1 MPPIEDHPLRYR
13 LANELHAR
21 PFPSLKAPC
30 RAVYL
35 AVKKPHQA
43 ASRDKSL
50 DLKHLTDLLDRYGA
64 AHPQPG
70 ATHFSG
76 QIGQHT
82 LKWEQH
88 TEFVTYTIF
97 GDGNSDTPFDGKNF
111 GVFPEDWLAEAPGVR
126 MTSALIRVERMP
138 SDDEIRAKI
147 DRWFVPES
155 MAATHVLDQAGIM
168 AGDFRIDPAGHV
180 RFAVFPGE
188 GTGASRVGRILQRIC
203 EIELYKSLSMLGF
216 ARSRELG
223 PVLGALDDRLSD
235 LMNRMTDE
243 TVPAD
248 ETLQALLAI
257 SAELEA
263 QSATSSFRFGATGA
277 YEAIVLQR
285 IEMLRESHFNG
296 RQSWHEFMI
305 RRYDPAMRTVKA
317 VERQLHDMAERA
329 IRAGDLLRTKVDV
342 ERSAENKAL
351 LESMDRRADLQLRLQ
366 ETVEGLSVV
375 AISYYAVSLAGY
387 LAYPFGKSLGISK
400 EWVLAGLTLPVVL
413 LVAWALHRMR
423 KRLGAQH

>member
-1 MPPIEDHPLRYR
+1 MATIEDHPLRYA

-21 PFPSLKAPC
+21 PFPTLDAPC
-30 RAVYL
+30 FAVYL
-35 AVKKPHQA
+35 AIKRPENA
-43 ASRDKSL
+43 AGRDRSA
-50 DLKHLTDLLDRYGA
+50 DVAHLTDLLDRYGT
-64 AHPQPG
+64 AHPKPG
-70 ATHFSG
+70 ANHFFG
-76 QIGQHT
+76 DLGKYR
-82 LKWEQH
+82 LKWESH

-97 GDGNSDTPFDGKNF
+97 GDGNSDTPFDGKSF

-168 AGDFRIDPAGHV
+168 AGDFRIDEGGHA
-180 RFAVFPGE
+180 RFALFAGDDCSP
-188 GTGASRVGRILQRIC
+188 RRIGRIVQRIC
-203 EIELYKSLSMLGF
+203 EIETYKQMSMLGL
-216 ARSRELG
+216 ARARAIQGRLGEMGDELSRLVADMGSETTASEARLQKLLG
-223 PVLGALDDRLSD
+223 
-235 LMNRMTDE
+235 
-243 TVPAD
+243 
-248 ETLQALLAI
+248 I
-257 SAELEA
+257 SADLERLNA
-263 QSATSSFRFGATGA
+263 ETSFRFGATAA
-277 YEAIVLQR
+277 YEAIVNQR
-285 IEMLRESHFNG
+285 IEVLREERWDG
-296 RQSWHEFMI
+296 RQTFREFMT

-375 AISYYAVSLAGY
+375 AISYYAVSLLGY
-387 LAYPFGKSLGISK
+387 LTAPVASALHVDKV
-400 EWVLAGLTLPVVL
+400 WWTAGLVIPVVL
-413 LVAWALHRMR
+413 LVWLAGRTVR
-423 KRLGAQH
+423 KRLIPH